1 MRIEHVEI
9 YGFGKWENKQFD
21 FSDQSFIILSGKNEA
36 GKSTLRQFILFI
48 LFGMPPKERKVYLPK
63 KGGKLGGRISVKT
76 EEDAVFTIERMHDRN
91 KGEAICYTEDGVKHD
106 EDWLNLKLSGINK
119 ETFLSIFSFDATMLS
134 RLHQM
139 KQQDIG
145 EVLLGVGMT
154 GTDQIYLTEKWLE
167 QQLQDYFKPQ
177 GKKPKINQ
185 IIDALAEKQDTLT
198 KLEQDAT
205 RYKEKQREMEKAKRT
220 LDQLYEKQQA
230 LQLELQRNK
239 QMMQQYDVI
248 ASFQSIKQELENYP
262 AELEFPE
269 QGLERL
275 EQLNHLLFPLQSE
288 INMLQVKVEK
298 EITDLEHLNQY
309 MLTVE
314 EKKGIEDTLNDTIR
328 WEQYKQKLISKEKQN
343 KEQVEE
349 INHLISSL
357 QLHVSFED
365 LQELSLPFGTE
376 ENWLQLKEERQE
388 LYQAIT
394 KIDHELQVED
404 GRYQDLLVEE
414 TKIGK
419 KMLPLAELDQLKQSI
434 EKEEEAIRQ
443 QEQASGIASQ
453 MDTVKGFSYQKKRTA
468 NLFSI
473 IGVSLAA
480 ITGLLAIILGEQ
492 MWFIISGSIL
502 LLVIFVRWNMYQSI
516 KSMNRFL
523 MAVPTN
529 KPGRFLTDEV
539 LSERK
544 QLLFDQQSWNEQLK
558 AVTKEM
564 KEIKKN
570 RLQLEETKKFHLHRQ
585 QLLKQKIS
593 EQIEKFPI
601 LKEIA
606 VEQWPKLYHH
616 LESLLNQMKKYIRLS
631 DQIILLKQQL
641 NGLGNDIR
649 RTYQKQTSESA
660 DTADSIEMIKNNLR
674 QAIDKANL
682 VVHKKEDKEKN
693 LDQLQNQLEE
703 RQAKIVPLQ
712 NKINTLFERAN
723 VRDEESFLE
732 KGQKKKHVDSLYKE
746 YQAYYNQL
754 TLLLSED
761 DWSQIDQ
768 GEQMIKSEIIA
779 KYETANDA
787 FDENEKSIKQAQQ
800 DVSDLKIS
808 IQQLET
814 SQVLLDEKH
823 QYYQLQNELQ
833 QQAKQWAIYQLA
845 KNKIESTKHIY
856 YDHYLPT
863 VLSHTTN
870 YFNQLTSG
878 NYLRVLFDDQKGE
891 LLTEDKYS
899 IRYEVHE
906 LSQGT
911 RDQLYISLRIGM
923 SMVIKRQHNMPFF
936 VDDAFVHFDATR
948 LRNILTTLIDLANTS
963 QIIWFTKEHI
973 PSYCLD
979 NKNVRIHRI

>member
-1 MRIEHVEI
+1 MKIQHVEI

-21 FSDQSFIILSGKNEA
+21 FSDQSFIILSGENEA

-48 LFGMPPKERKVYLPK
+48 LFGMPPRERKVYLPK

-76 EEDAVFTIERMHDRN
+76 EEDFAFTIERMHDRN
-91 KGEAICYTEDGVKHD
+91 KGEAICYTADGVTHD
-106 EDWLNLKLSGINK
+106 EDWLNHKLSGINK
-119 ETFLSIFSFDATMLS
+119 DTFLSIFSFDATMLS

-185 IIDALAEKQDTLT
+185 LMDALAEKQETLS

-205 RYKEKQREMEKAKRT
+205 RYKEKQYEIEKEKRE
-220 LDQLYEKQQA
+220 LDQLYERQQA

-248 ASFQSIKQELENYP
+248 ASFQTIKQELENYP
-262 AELEFPE
+262 DKLEFPE

-275 EQLNHLLFPLQSE
+275 EQLNYLLYPLQSE
-288 INMLQVKVEK
+288 INMLQVKIEK
-298 EITDLEHLNQY
+298 ETTDLKKINKDL
-309 MLTVE
+309 LTVE
-314 EKKGIEDTLNDTIR
+314 EKKAIEDTLSDTIR
-328 WEQYKQKLISKEKQN
+328 WKQYKQDLTSKYKEKKQQ
-343 KEQVEE
+343 EQE
-349 INHLISSL
+349 INHVINQL
-357 QLHVSFED
+357 QLNLNFED

-376 ENWLQLKEERQE
+376 ENWIQLKEERQE

-394 KIDHELQVED
+394 KTDHELQVKD
-404 GRYQDLLVEE
+404 GRYQDLLVEQ
-414 TKIGK
+414 TKIGEQL
-419 KMLPLAELDQLKQSI
+419 LPPAELDHLKQSI
-434 EKEEEAIRQ
+434 EKEEEVIRQ
-443 QEQASGIASQ
+443 QEQVSGIESQ
-453 MDTVKGFSYQKKRTA
+453 RNTVKDFSHQKKRTA
-468 NLFSI
+468 NLISI
-473 IGVSLAA
+473 IGVALTAMIGFLA
-480 ITGLLAIILGEQ
+480 LILEEQ
-492 MWFIISGSIL
+492 MWFIIAGSFL
-502 LLVIFVRWNMYQSI
+502 LLVIFVRWNMHQSI

-523 MAVPTN
+523 MEVPIN
-529 KPGRFLTDEV
+529 KHSRVLTDEA

-544 QLLFDQQSWNEQLK
+544 QLLRDQETWNEQK
-558 AVTKEM
+558 EAVTKEM

-570 RLQLEETKKFHLHRQ
+570 RLQLEETKKFHSQRQ
-585 QLLKQKIS
+585 QLLKQKIN
-593 EQIEKFPI
+593 EQIEKFPV
-601 LKEIA
+601 LKGIA

-616 LESLLNQMKKYIRLS
+616 LEALLNQMKKYISLS
-631 DQIILLKQQL
+631 DQITLLKQQL
-641 NGLGNDIR
+641 DDLEDDI
-649 RTYQKQTSESA
+649 KQTYHKQASESA
-660 DTADSIEMIKNNLR
+660 DISDTIEMIKNNLR
-674 QAIDKANL
+674 QAIDKTNL
-682 VVHKKEDKEKN
+682 LVHKKEDKEKN
-693 LDQLQNQLEE
+693 LYQLKNQLEE

-712 NKINTLFERAN
+712 NKIKTLLELAN
-723 VRDEESFLE
+723 VSDEESFFK
-732 KGQKKKHVDSLYKE
+732 KGQQKKDFDLLYKE
-746 YQAYYNQL
+746 YKAYQNQL
-754 TLLLSED
+754 NLLLSKD

-768 GEQMIKSEIIA
+768 GEQVVKSEIIA
-779 KYETANDA
+779 KYETTNDA
-787 FDENEKSIKQAQQ
+787 FDENEQRIQQ
-800 DVSDLKIS
+800 VQQNVSDLKIS
-808 IQQLET
+808 IKQLET

-823 QYYQLQNELQ
+823 RYYQLQNELQ
-833 QQAKQWAIYQLA
+833 QQTKQWAIYQLA
-845 KNKIESTKHIY
+845 KNKIEATKHIY

-863 VLSHTTN
+863 VLSHTTA

-891 LLTEDKYS
+891 LLTEDKYG
-899 IRYEVHE
+899 IQFEVHE

-923 SMVIKRQHNMPFF
+923 SMFIKRHHNMPFF

-948 LRNILTTLIDLANTS
+948 LRNILTALSELANTS
-963 QIIWFTKEHI
+963 QIIWFTKENI